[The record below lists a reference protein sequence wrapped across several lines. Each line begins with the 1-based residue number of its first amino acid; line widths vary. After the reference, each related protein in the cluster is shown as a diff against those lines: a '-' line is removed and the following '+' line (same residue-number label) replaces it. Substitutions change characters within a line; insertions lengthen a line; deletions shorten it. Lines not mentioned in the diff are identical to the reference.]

1 MSAILET
8 GIDYSRISDMKY
20 MRSYLMRLNDDLK
33 YMLTNLDED
42 NYDAASLTEWQK
54 FGNNVIELSRDAK
67 QLSLDLTSTSESM
80 LAEISQEA
88 DKVELLLTK
97 GSVTSTISLSTDTIK
112 LSATRLKVTSDNF
125 TLDGDDL
132 TIKGEIRSNAGE
144 VGNFTI
150 SKSGTQPYLEGSSS
164 GTITGGVLEGTNGY
178 FNSFS
183 CAGSSSSEMSNM
195 WLDDAAL
202 NIKGCTLSCKGA
214 SLDGTMRV
222 TQDLNAVDY
231 DYSEDIYTARRQLYV
246 TGDIRC
252 DDIIY
257 AQKRQDGASGI
268 SDIGWAQ
275 CYSFIADDGEERSDR
290 RLKEDI
296 KEIDAE
302 TAAAFIGKLRPV
314 SFNYIDDPDK
324 DRTLGM
330 IAQKVKALEA
340 EYGDHGLVVTDEETG
355 YMSLCYEHFIAFMA
369 AAMQYT
375 ESLLNGSD

>member
-132 TIKGEIRSNAGE
+132 TIKGEIQSNAGK

-183 CAGSSSSEMSNM
+183 CAGSSSSDMSNM
-195 WLDDAAL
+195 WLDDATL
-202 NIKGCTLSCKGA
+202 NLKGCTINCKNA
-214 SLDGTMRV
+214 VFDGTMRI
-222 TQDLNAVDY
+222 TKDLWAADYNAAD
-231 DYSEDIYTARRQLYV
+231 DIYTQRRTLYV
-246 TGDIRC
+246 TGDIVC

-257 AQKRQDGASGI
+257 AETRDDGATSI
-268 SDIGWAQ
+268 SSRGWAQ
-275 CYSFIADDGEERSDR
+275 CYSFIADDGTERSDR
-290 RLKEDI
+290 RLKTDI
-296 KEIDAE
+296 RELDKE
-302 TAAAFIGKLRPV
+302 TAAAFISKLRPV
-314 SFNYIDDPDK
+314 QFNYIDDPDK
-324 DRTLGM
+324 DKMLGL
-330 IAQKVKALEA
+330 IAQEVEALQE
-340 EYGDHGLVVTDEETG
+340 EYGDFGLVVTDEETG
-355 YMSLCYEHFIAFMA
+355 YMALCYEHLTAFMA